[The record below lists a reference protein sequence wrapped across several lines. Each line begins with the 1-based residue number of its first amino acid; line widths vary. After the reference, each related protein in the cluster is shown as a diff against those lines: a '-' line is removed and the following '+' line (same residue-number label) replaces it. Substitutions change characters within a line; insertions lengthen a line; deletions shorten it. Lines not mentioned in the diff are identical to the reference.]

1 MMNQSIKSKLMNILY
16 IENAS
21 NEAYKTLD
29 ILSTLDFGSEILKK
43 YVDIFKEK
51 LTFMNTQMLER
62 KQCVR
67 LLARLSHCD

>member
-1 MMNQSIKSKLMNILY
+1 MNQSIKSKLMNNLY

-29 ILSTLDFGSEILKK
+29 ILSEILKK